1 MTKKRIMLIDDH
13 PKFTQSMKIY
23 LESTGAYEV
32 REVNSGI
39 RALAAVRHFK
49 PDLILLD
56 IIMPGMDGGDIA
68 ARDRHR
74 PRRQ

>member
-32 REVNSGI
+32 REVNSGR

-56 IIMPGMDGGDIA
+56 IIMPGMDGGDVA